1 MFLLKWKLLKH
12 LLKQKSR
19 VANGA
24 GKTGKTGKTE
34 KKTFFE
40 KRAGKPGKR

>member
-12 LLKQKSR
+12 LLKRKNN

-34 KKTFFE
+34 KKAFFE